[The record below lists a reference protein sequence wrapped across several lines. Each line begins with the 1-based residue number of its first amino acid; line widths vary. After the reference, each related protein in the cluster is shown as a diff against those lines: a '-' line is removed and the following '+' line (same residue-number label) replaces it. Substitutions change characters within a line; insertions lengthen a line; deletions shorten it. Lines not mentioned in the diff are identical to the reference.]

1 MRQKRPNEKLAGYAK
16 SKLSGGV
23 AGVRK
28 RVIRGQTRSPGV
40 DSTVGSAGHSGAKR
54 SAKTL
59 DIAARDLLAGKDQGA
74 RNGATVRVEQRER
87 LLESYLRGLTDH
99 RNSLGEYIVE
109 LERERE
115 ELERERI
122 NLDLEIEANEE
133 KREQVASYID
143 EIPQLRDM
151 ALRSVVK
158 GMAESEDG

>member
-16 SKLSGGV
+16 SERSGV

-28 RVIRGQTRSPGV
+28 QVVRGQTRFPGA
-40 DSTVGSAGHSGAKR
+40 DSTAGPAGHSGAK
-54 SAKTL
+54 TPG
-59 DIAARDLLAGKDQGA
+59 IAARDLLAGKHQGA
-74 RNGATVRVEQRER
+74 RNGATGRVEQRGR

-99 RNSLGEYIVE
+99 RNNLGEYIVE

-115 ELERERI
+115 ELERERR

-133 KREQVASYID
+133 KREQVASYIE

-151 ALRSVVK
+151 ALRSLVK